1 MQHSTCARRRALNF
15 VQVGVGHSH
24 ACGLTSSDRRAYCW
38 GVNSNGQLG
47 DGTTTFRFTPVPVVG
62 GLHFSQ
68 ISVNGDNTCGVT
80 TDSIGYCWGNN
91 DFGQVGDSTSVAM
104 RLRPSRVSGTH
115 HFRQISA
122 GIGHTCAVTP
132 TNGGYCWGYG
142 RLGELGNGKTYL
154 SFWPRRV
161 SGELSLRR
169 VSAGWSYTCAET
181 TNSRAYCWGYL
192 GNDIHLLTP
201 TSVPGGFS
209 FAQLST
215 GWLLVYGKTPGGALY
230 FWGGGSFTPTRF
242 PDPE

>member
-1 MQHSTCARRRALNF
+1 MPHDELALAQAR
-15 VQVGVGHSH
+15 H
-24 ACGLTSSDRRAYCW
+24 D
-38 GVNSNGQLG
+38 
-47 DGTTTFRFTPVPVVG
+47 
-62 GLHFSQ
+62 
-68 ISVNGDNTCGVT
+68 
-80 TDSIGYCWGNN
+80 
-91 DFGQVGDSTSVAM
+91 
-104 RLRPSRVSGTH
+104 
-115 HFRQISA
+115 
-122 GIGHTCAVTP
+122 
-132 TNGGYCWGYG
+132 
-142 RLGELGNGKTYL
+142 
-154 SFWPRRV
+154 
-161 SGELSLRR
+161 LSLRR